1 MRQRDAGSAVVELTL
16 IAPVLV
22 LLLLLVVA
30 AGRLAG
36 SRLEVDGAARQAAR
50 AASIERSP
58 AAATRAADRAAASAL
73 AERSVRC
80 REMSVT
86 TDISAFRPGGSVTV
100 TVRCTVELSDVALL
114 RLPGDQTIT
123 GSFSEVID
131 VHRGVISP

>member
-1 MRQRDAGSAVVELTL
+1 VVELTL
-16 IAPVLV
+16 IAPILV

-58 AAATRAADRAAASAL
+58 VAASQAAEGTAAAVL
-73 AERSVRC
+73 AERSIRC

-86 TDISAFRPGGSVTV
+86 TDTSRFASGGSVTV
-100 TVRCTVELSDVALL
+100 TVRCIVHLADLALL
-114 RLPGDQTIT
+114 RIPGDQTIT
-123 GSFSEVID
+123 SSFSEVVD
-131 VHRGVISP
+131 VYRGSSP